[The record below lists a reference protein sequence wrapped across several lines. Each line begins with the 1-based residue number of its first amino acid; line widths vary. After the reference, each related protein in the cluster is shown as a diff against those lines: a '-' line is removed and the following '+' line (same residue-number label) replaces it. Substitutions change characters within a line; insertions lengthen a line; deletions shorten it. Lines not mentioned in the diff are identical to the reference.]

1 MSLRIHVLTNLFPP
15 AVLGGYELLTADVV
29 AKMRTRGHDVTVI
42 TTGEGGREPGV
53 ARVLRLARPF
63 GSEPARDRGRHLL
76 GAFRNRIA
84 LERVLGAL
92 PPADAV
98 LVMSMRRLGVEP
110 LRAYTSR
117 AVPFVVT
124 VNDDWPVAYVASRRP
139 GMVGTLDR
147 LPFWSHTWRGV
158 GMPAEVVY
166 LSAAIRAKV
175 RGAGAPLGEGLVC
188 AQGVDMNV
196 FARRPH
202 RAMRA
207 APRLV
212 FVGRLHPSKAPDIAI
227 DALAAVRARG
237 VDASLDVIGAPVT
250 PKYGAELRARAE
262 RLGVASA
269 VRWRGLVPR
278 DELPA
283 AYAEADVMLYPLRGE
298 EEAQGLTYMEAISCG
313 VPVVAFPTA
322 GAREL
327 LDTADVVQRARH
339 CDGASF
345 ADAIASLAADP
356 DRQAALVTRAYAW
369 LAEHASLD
377 RYVSV
382 LERALEGAARSKARS
397 WLIPSTYAAPGQE
410 ESVG

>member
-29 AKMRTRGHDVTVI
+29 ARMRTRGHDVTVL
-42 TTGEGGREPGV
+42 TTGHGEREPGL

-63 GSEPARDRGRHLL
+63 GTDAARDRGRHLFTAL
-76 GAFRNRIA
+76 WNRVA
-84 LERVLGAL
+84 LERVLDSL
-92 PPADAV
+92 PPPDAV

-117 AVPFVVT
+117 GVPFVVT
-124 VNDDWPVAYVASRRP
+124 VNDDWPVAYVPSRRP
-139 GMVGTLDR
+139 GLAGAVDR

-158 GMPAEVVY
+158 GRPAEVVY
-166 LSAAIRAKV
+166 LSGSIRAMV
-175 RGAGAPLGEGLVC
+175 RGAGAPLGEGQLC
-188 AQGVDMNV
+188 AQGVDMGL

-207 APRLV
+207 ALRLV

-227 DALAAVRARG
+227 DALARLRARG
-237 VDASLDVIGAPVT
+237 VEASLVVIGAPVT

-269 VRWRGLVPR
+269 VQWRGLVPR

-283 AYAEADVMLYPLRGE
+283 AYADADVMLYPLRGE

-327 LDTADVVQRARH
+327 LDTADVVQRASR
-339 CDGASF
+339 CDGDAF
-345 ADAIASLAADP
+345 ADAITSLSVDP
-356 DRQAALVTRAYAW
+356 ERQAALVARAHAW

-382 LERALEGAARSKARS
+382 LERTLEEAAGSKARS
-397 WLIPSTYAAPGQE
+397 WLRQPTYAAHGPQ